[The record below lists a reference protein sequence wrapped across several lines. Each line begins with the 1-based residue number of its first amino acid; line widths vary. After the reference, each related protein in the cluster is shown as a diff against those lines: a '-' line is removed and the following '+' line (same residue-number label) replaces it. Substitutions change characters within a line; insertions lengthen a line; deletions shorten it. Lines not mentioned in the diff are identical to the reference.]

1 MYLLGKDIRTDNRA
15 TQKLRREVEK
25 AKRALSAA
33 HQTRVEIESFFDG
46 EVCNIFVNMHIQTKV
61 YLTGTCS
68 FPIPDSTYS
77 RGKY

>member
-46 EVCNIFVNMHIQTKV
+46 EVCNMYTTI
-61 YLTGTCS
+61 LCS
-68 FPIPDSTYS
+68 P
-77 RGKY
+77 

>member
-1 MYLLGKDIRTDNRA
+1 MLKHTHKSQCYKIYYIVMCILLGKDIRTDNRA

-46 EVCNIFVNMHIQTKV
+46 EVCVLSQ
-61 YLTGTCS
+61 S
-68 FPIPDSTYS
+68 
-77 RGKY
+77 

>member
-1 MYLLGKDIRTDNRA
+1 MLYSAVYLLGKDIRTDNRA

-46 EVCNIFVNMHIQTKV
+46 EVCTLPYCVVNHKYSYDTYMH
-61 YLTGTCS
+61 
-68 FPIPDSTYS
+68 
-77 RGKY
+77 

>member
-46 EVCNIFVNMHIQTKV
+46 EVCVLYCVVNRE
-61 YLTGTCS
+61 YL
-68 FPIPDSTYS
+68 
-77 RGKY
+77 

>member
-1 MYLLGKDIRTDNRA
+1 MLECTRQSQCYKICYIVMRVFLGKDIRTDNRA

-46 EVCNIFVNMHIQTKV
+46 EVCNMYTTIIV
-61 YLTGTCS
+61 
-68 FPIPDSTYS
+68 
-77 RGKY
+77 